1 MADDPK
7 RPPVDDSAT
16 VRVPLV
22 DETEQTEPRE
32 NTPPPLPPS
41 PASAEADRWFE
52 DAPTRPSALTDIAPS
67 LPPRSGILSDPGN
80 LPSEPAV
87 PPAAAPTSWGLM
99 GLVAATALA
108 VGIVIGALIIRGC

>member
-16 VRVPLV
+16 VPVLLMDQP
-22 DETEQTEPRE
+22 E

-41 PASAEADRWFE
+41 PGSAEADRWFE

-67 LPPRSGILSDPGN
+67 LPPRSGILSDSST
-80 LPSEPAV
+80 LRSEPAL
-87 PPAAAPTSWGLM
+87 PPAAAPTAWGLM

>member
-16 VRVPLV
+16 VPVPLV
-22 DETEQTEPRE
+22 DQPE

-41 PASAEADRWFE
+41 PGSAEADRWFD
-52 DAPTRPSALTDIAPS
+52 DAPTRPSALTDIASS
-67 LPPRSGILSDPGN
+67 LPPRSGVLSDPGT
-80 LPSEPAV
+80 LPGEPHP
-87 PPAAAPTSWGLM
+87 PPAAAPTAWGLM